1 MGEENVIEGEAT
13 EMAAE
18 ARPAGGK
25 APDPKAAVAAMKNA
39 VGSFSKAVT
48 AALQD
53 RTHVIIVR
61 VNDDALRHMDLLV
74 QAEVTKSRPESAAF
88 LISEGIKANE
98 ALFNRINS
106 VTQQISSLRTQL
118 REMIKPEE

>member
-1 MGEENVIEGEAT
+1 MGEEKIIEGEAT
-13 EMAAE
+13 EMPAE

-25 APDPKAAVAAMKNA
+25 APDPKVAVAAVKGA
-39 VGSFSKAVT
+39 VESFSKAVT

-61 VNDDALRHMDLLV
+61 VNDDALRHMDMLV

-88 LISEGIKANE
+88 LISEGIKADE
-98 ALFNRINS
+98 ALFNRISS

-118 REMIKPEE
+118 RGMIKPEE